1 MLAKVVALVVALQLT
16 ACSGLI
22 LDRRDAPWDPKAGSG
37 KTMFDQIPNNTG
49 GANTVCCGHL
59 RSCAAH
65 QSPRC

>member
-1 MLAKVVALVVALQLT
+1 MRTAVVIALVLQLT
-16 ACSGLI
+16 ACGGLI
-22 LDRRDAPWDPKAGSG
+22 LDRRDAPWDPKGSQQ
-37 KTMFDQIPNNTG
+37 MFDQIPNNTG

>member
-1 MLAKVVALVVALQLT
+1 MRTVIALVLLTQLT
-16 ACSGLI
+16 ACGSLL

-49 GANTVCCGHL
+49 GANVICCGHL